1 MLLNISLVVLKI
13 YTRNFGCSSNQDD
26 LAITI
31 FQRQDDQ

>member
-13 YTRNFGCSSNQDD
+13 YTRNFGCSTNQDD
-26 LAITI
+26 LAIMI